1 MKPIA
6 VQNRASILRIL
17 ADGQELSRKR
27 IAQRLGLSEVCV
39 RRWLG
44 QLVSERAVHVCGYD
58 VPPLGG
64 KPAALFALGPEPED
78 LCLAKPKPAAPSR
91 AHVVTRELNRRRR
104 EADRGRGRPARG
116 PAQPHYLMAALYGM
130 GANA

>member
-17 ADGQELSRKR
+17 AEGQELSRKR
-27 IAQRLGLSEVCV
+27 IAKRLGLSEVCV

-78 LCLAKPKPAAPSR
+78 LCLVKPKLPTPPQAA
-91 AHVVTRELNRRRR
+91 ERRRAMPVQANR
-104 EADRGRGRPARG
+104 MGYLSNALFGR
-116 PAQPHYLMAALYGM
+116 
-130 GANA
+130 